1 MNINKSH
8 FYEHNLHQIS
18 HQLMTPRGR
27 RRGSVATEQ
36 LIVTMEMGRWRR
48 EDRRVGGGAGEIEI
62 HLENTLELTRL

>member
-36 LIVTMEMGRWRR
+36 LIVTMEMGRGRR
-48 EDRRVGGGAGEIEI
+48 EDRRVGGAGEIEI